1 MRTFVLTL
9 AALALAGCQTT
20 RYTTVHCLTPEQ
32 LEEIRKAEPPKVG
45 DKLTGKAD
53 EDVRVV
59 AGSAIRL
66 RAWGRGMLGVLDGCA
81 G

>member
-1 MRTFVLTL
+1 MRFLTL
-9 AALALAGCQTT
+9 AIGALLLSACTT
-20 RYTTVHCLTPEQ
+20 VRYTPVRCLTPDQ

-66 RAWGRGMLGVLDGCA
+66 RAWGRGMLGVLEGCA